1 MRFRPPD
8 NPLNNVPMTPSF
20 QPLPGA
26 LPACELCQ
34 NAGGRLVW
42 LSGDWRVIRV
52 DDEAFPAFYRVVC
65 QPHVAEFSQL
75 APLERQRCMQLVAA
89 IEALLLER
97 LRPTK
102 VNLAAFGNMVPHLHW
117 HVVARFDWDS
127 HFPQPIWGARQ
138 REVTPP
144 AASRLALTLDALDTA
159 VRAAL
164 DAA

>member
-1 MRFRPPD
+1 M
-8 NPLNNVPMTPSF
+8 
-20 QPLPGA
+20 
-26 LPACELCQ
+26 
-34 NAGGRLVW
+34 VW
-42 LSGDWRVIRV
+42 QRGDWRVIRV
-52 DDEAFPAFYRVVC
+52 DDEAFPAFYRVVYRR
-65 QPHVAEFSQL
+65 HLAEFSQL
-75 APLERQRCMQLVAA
+75 APPERERCMRLVAA
-89 IEALLLER
+89 VEEVLLSR

-138 REVTPP
+138 RDVAPP
-144 AASRLALTLDALDTA
+144 ATTRLALTLDALDEA